1 MRWSSPSP
9 NIIALLTSLAVAIGA
24 NVFLFALDYFLRIG
38 FHWELILGNF
48 LVILIFSLVLY
59 QFTLYKFIHNKIKT
73 IYKTIGKPLK
83 YKNEVKDNNKNIM
96 QAVERDVAAWAL
108 NKNKQIRELKKLE
121 TYRREFVGNV
131 SHELKTPIFN
141 ALGYIET
148 LLDGIEDE
156 KMARD
161 YLQKAAAN
169 IERLETIVTD
179 LLEVSKFESGQM
191 KLEKECFDIVELTQ
205 KVFYQYEI
213 QAEEHDVTLKIEGQ
227 PKKVL
232 VFADPNRILQVLEN
246 LISNSIKYG
255 KIGGTTIVRFVDL
268 EEQILI
274 EVSDNGPGIDDKD
287 IPRLFERF
295 FRTDKGRSRKMG
307 GTGLGLSIVKHI
319 IEAHEQTINIRS
331 EPNVETTFGFTV
343 QKYLE

>member
-24 NVFLFALDYFLRIG
+24 NIFLFALDYFFHIG
-38 FHWELILGNF
+38 FHWELLLGNF

-156 KMARD
+156 KMERD

-191 KLEKECFDIVELTQ
+191 KLHKACFDIVELTQ

-227 PKKVL
+227 PKEVL

-268 EEQILI
+268 EEQMLI
-274 EVSDNGPGIDDKD
+274 EVSDNGPGIDEKD

-331 EPNVETTFGFTV
+331 EPDVETTFGFTV
-343 QKYLE
+343 QKYVE